1 MAVIFSYPTKAT
13 PVGAD
18 KILISDTEDSNKTKN
33 ASIASIKTT
42 IDVVDSVI
50 AGTGISVSSATGNV
64 TIGNTGVTSLV
75 AGSNISIS
83 GATGAVTI
91 STAASNV
98 DGAGTL
104 NKIPVWQDSN
114 TIGDSIITQ
123 EVAAGGVDIAGFLGV
138 TGAGNYISA
147 PSIKDVDGTT
157 GSANQVLG
165 AGPSGGAIK
174 WVNDTDTTYEA
185 GDGLD
190 LTGATFST
198 DLKAN
203 SGLVIDTTELS
214 MDLGATGITGTLS
227 AENGGT
233 GNNIYTIGDM
243 LYANSA
249 TSLTKVELGSAGQV
263 LTVNAGATAP
273 EWAAAGGGVVTSYTN
288 GTDNNILTSTGAT
301 TINGESNFTY
311 DGTTG
316 ALTLGGQLVATANA
330 GTNTAIRGVA
340 TNSQS
345 NQGWATDLG
354 VANFDQNDTGV
365 NCTTIAVNTEST
377 NGKLISFYYQ
387 ENSGTGP
394 KGEIKYDVPSAQ
406 VQYNVTS
413 DYRLK
418 ENVVDLTSAVD
429 RVKNLKPKRFN
440 LIGNATEI
448 DGFLA
453 HEVQEVV
460 PQAVSGTKDQVFE
473 DGQVNPQQM
482 DASKLVPVLTAAI
495 KELTARIEA
504 LEA

>member
-1 MAVIFSYPTKAT
+1 MH
-13 PVGAD
+13 
-18 KILISDTEDSNKTKN
+18 
-33 ASIASIKTT
+33 
-42 IDVVDSVI
+42 
-50 AGTGISVSSATGNV
+50 
-64 TIGNTGVTSLV
+64 
-75 AGSNISIS
+75 
-83 GATGAVTI
+83 
-91 STAASNV
+91 
-98 DGAGTL
+98 
-104 NKIPVWQDSN
+104 
-114 TIGDSIITQ
+114 
-123 EVAAGGVDIAGFLGV
+123 
-138 TGAGNYISA
+138 
-147 PSIKDVDGTT
+147 
-157 GSANQVLG
+157 QVLG
-165 AGPSGGAIK
+165 AGPAGGALK
-174 WVNDTDTTYEA
+174 WVNDTDTTYTA

-190 LTGATFST
+190 LTGTTFSV

-203 SGLVIDTTELS
+203 SGLLIDATELS
-214 MDLGATGITGTLS
+214 INLEETGIAGFLS

-249 TSLTKVELGSAGQV
+249 TSLTKVELGTANQV

-273 EWAAAGGGVVTSYTN
+273 EWKNVVYGVVTSYTN

-311 DGTTG
+311 EGTTG
-316 ALTLGGQLVATANA
+316 ALTLGGQLVATANP